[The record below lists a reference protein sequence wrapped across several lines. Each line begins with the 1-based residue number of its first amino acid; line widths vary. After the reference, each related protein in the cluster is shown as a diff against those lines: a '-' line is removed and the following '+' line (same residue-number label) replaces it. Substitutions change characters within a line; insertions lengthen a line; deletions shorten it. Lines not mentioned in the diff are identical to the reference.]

1 MRIVPIIELPETADR
16 RTSRRNGQ
24 GPSIASP
31 PHSRSPGR
39 PCKAVEALDEEH
51 VTIKYLYLA
60 EDAVWS
66 QPVSEF
72 KFPTTGK
79 ITANPSCFAGSR

>member
-1 MRIVPIIELPETADR
+1 MAKDR
-16 RTSRRNGQ
+16 
-24 GPSIASP
+24 ASP
-31 PHSRSPGR
+31 ARPTAGR
-39 PCKAVEALDEEH
+39 QDGHCQAVEVLDEEH

-72 KFPTTGK
+72 KFPDSSK
-79 ITANPSCFAGSR
+79 